1 MMKFYIIS
9 AMLLVSMGVF
19 ANATMV
25 ASNVETTSTSVVD
38 ANDNVRLYVEPFS
51 LKAGEE
57 MDMTVLLESNGDGFS
72 SFQFDVN
79 LPDGV
84 EFKKNSR
91 GRPIVKASEV
101 LSECEYNITS
111 ALQSD
116 GSLRVLGYS
125 PYAEAIPATN
135 KEIVNITIV
144 ASSDLADGVYELTV
158 SNVELARPDETNC
171 KPGATSAVITVG
183 DGATG
188 IGEVKCEGGNA
199 KTIYDLQGR
208 KIERITSPGVYII
221 NGKKRFIK

>member
-1 MMKFYIIS
+1 MKFYIIS

-57 MDMTVLLESNGDGFS
+57 MDMTVLLDSHGDGFS

-91 GRPIVKASEV
+91 GYPTVKASAV
-101 LSECEYNITS
+101 LSDYEYSVSS

-116 GSLRVLGYS
+116 GTLRIVGYS

-144 ASSDLADGVYELTV
+144 ASSDLTDGVYELTV
-158 SNVELARPDETNC
+158 SNVELARPDGTNC
-171 KPGATSAVITVG
+171 KPGGTSAAITVG

-188 IGEVKCEGGNA
+188 IDAVTTDKDNA
-199 KTIYDLQGR
+199 AMYNLLGCKVEKITKPGIY
-208 KIERITSPGVYII
+208 IV
-221 NGKKRFIK
+221 NGKKIFVK